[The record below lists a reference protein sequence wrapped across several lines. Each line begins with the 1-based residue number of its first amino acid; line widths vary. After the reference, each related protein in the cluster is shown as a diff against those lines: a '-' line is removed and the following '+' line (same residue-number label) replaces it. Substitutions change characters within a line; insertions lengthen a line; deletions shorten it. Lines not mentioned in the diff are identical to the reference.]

1 MLLKFRSQTHRYF
14 YSILLLSQIFKVLK
28 NRRWVSWN
36 VSISELWSKISFITL
51 FTTWS
56 LDTRILFCKAHEMVI
71 STLTKCLFLM
81 NLALPIPIE
90 AESSPWEI
98 TFIGCK
104 LNVKVPRFPWP
115 LCCFDICI
123 K

>member
-1 MLLKFRSQTHRYF
+1 MLLKFQSQTHRYF

-36 VSISELWSKISFITL
+36 LSISELWSKISFITL
-51 FTTWS
+51 FITWS
-56 LDTRILFCKAHEMVI
+56 LDTRISFCKAHEMII
-71 STLTKCLFLM
+71 STLTKCLSLM

-90 AESSPWEI
+90 AENRPWEI
-98 TFIGCK
+98 TFMGWK
-104 LNVKVPRFPWP
+104 VNVKVPRFPWP
-115 LCCFDICI
+115 LFCFDICI